1 MPDRI
6 RLITPQNE
14 SVTSSLALSAKWV
27 RTYEE
32 LTKAAFDAAGTL
44 AHVVTR
50 ENVFG
55 FLGLQLEKDLNST
68 PEGYTPGADCVP
80 LMTAGTTD
88 GVTVT
93 DSGNL
98 GTGYEGWR
106 AFDNNNNT
114 RWGVTATSGV
124 LSVTLAAAKIIA
136 GYSIRARN
144 DSYLIDSPKD
154 WTLEGSH
161 DGANWTVLD
170 TQAGVTSWSMNER
183 KEYTVSSPASYLY
196 YRLNISSNQS
206 GTDTS
211 VSEVEL
217 LEGVPYGLDYYATG
231 NRVVGPISLSGT
243 AYGDEILQWTLGDMP
258 DGTSVT
264 IGCAL
269 TTDETPPSSYTLATN
284 GAQCPVIA
292 ENDDM
297 TGKYLWIRQE
307 LATSNVEVTPSLLT
321 MQMQRVSSAAA
332 NLTIEID
339 RTTLFSG
346 RNYRSNS
353 VSALPCG
360 AVTTFE
366 PDDLYDGFLY
376 WRARAVNATLG
387 IDTGW
392 STPNTFNLM
401 GGPFPLP
408 RFFTLVENRQYGQ
421 QREVRTLSVL
431 ENIGFGKPRNRW
443 ALYILENR
451 AFGRQKAVRTL
462 YTELNVTDDPPF
474 PKIDSI
480 SETRGQAGSVL
491 TLQGSGFGYTHTAV
505 DVGNINR
512 YLRSYGGFVY
522 SNDLLCNVIAWS
534 WTEITFQ
541 LPLAAETGPI
551 KVMLTEPILQVS
563 NSVGFEVYAG
573 LPADDVGIEFFICD
587 RANPNVLVKQLDGA
601 WGKAFQMVRNNPGSG
616 RFKISRYDV
625 VGGNSNTI
633 ADDNLVLVKLDGNP
647 LFKWII
653 EARKPNYV
661 DSGEQQIIEASG
673 RGVLSMLSWAVVYP
687 EELGTPVLDRPFFGT
702 ASKVLRTLILEA
714 QARGGLVGVTVDW
727 EDDQDS
733 LGNVFSDNINLSFHV
748 GTPLLEVATKF
759 TDGLG
764 YFDIEM
770 TPELVLRIYKTKGED
785 LHETVIYRPGQAVI
799 SHQNQ
804 IDARGVVNE
813 VLVEGGDK
821 LLAVASHSASQVT
834 YGRREGYL
842 SASNIQEG
850 LSEYGQSYLNRVAY
864 PTWGIQGTVTKF
876 CDDKGNRMKPFESY
890 QIGDWIGWNIAPEG
904 ADELGFDSVL
914 RVCGITVSEDDDTGE
929 LSYTL
934 DLHDLM
940 LEHEIRL
947 NQKVERMSQYS
958 AADVLSVA
966 PSSSGGYSDSEV
978 NNMLAAKADVNHL
991 HSGVYSET
999 DHTHDFLVLTDTPNS
1014 YLGQGTKVI
1023 AVKPDGSGLE
1033 FVTNGGGSSG
1043 ASYQYPIDMPPAA
1056 PHAMDDE
1063 FTDTVMHGKWS
1074 WINQGSSAWTENG
1087 FYGAMDLLSS
1097 GDNTRL
1103 LVQTAPAGDFTATA
1117 KILISG
1123 AKLNYYS
1130 FGICLYN
1137 STNNKRI
1144 IFGKCCRENSSGMQA
1159 IKFNSNTTYSSD
1171 AYLNG
1176 GWDSNFVYVRIRK
1189 LGTSYYLDMSLDGD
1203 FWWQVFTETI
1213 STFLSAISHVGVGYF
1228 RNNTNGVTYKGR
1240 CDWFRVT
1247 EP

>member
-14 SVTSSLALSAKWV
+14 SITSSLALTAKWI

-32 LTKAAFDAAGTL
+32 LTKVDFDETGVFTNI
-44 AHVVTR
+44 VTR
-50 ENVFG
+50 EDDG
-55 FLGLQLEKDLNST
+55 FSLQLDRDPNST
-68 PEGYTPGADCVP
+68 PEGYTAGTDCVP
-80 LMTAGTTD
+80 LMTAATTD
-88 GVTVT
+88 GVTIA

-98 GTGYEGWR
+98 GMGYEGWR
-106 AFDNNNNT
+106 VFDNSSDT
-114 RWGVTATSGV
+114 RWGIAATSGI

-154 WTLEGSH
+154 WTFEGSNNGI
-161 DGANWTVLD
+161 DWTVLD
-170 TQAGVTSWSMNER
+170 TQADVSSWSMNER
-183 KEYTVSSPASYLY
+183 KEYAITSPSSFLY

-211 VSEVEL
+211 LSEVEL
-217 LEGVPYGLDYYATG
+217 LEGVPYGFDFYASG
-231 NRVVGPISLSGT
+231 NRVVGPIPLSGT
-243 AYGDEILQWTLGDMP
+243 AFGDEVLTWTLGDMP
-258 DGTSVT
+258 AGTSVS

-269 TTDETPPSSYTLATN
+269 TTDETPPSSYTAATN

-292 ENDDM
+292 QNDDM
-297 TGKYLWIRQE
+297 TGKYLWIKQE
-307 LATSNVEVTPSLLT
+307 LATSDVEVTPSLCAME
-321 MQMQRVSSAAA
+321 MQLVLAAVA
-332 NLTIEID
+332 DLTIEID

-346 RNYRSNS
+346 TNYRSNT

-360 AVTTFE
+360 EMTTFE
-366 PDDLYDGFLY
+366 PYDVYDGFLY
-376 WRARAVNATLG
+376 WRARAVNESLG

-408 RFFTLVENRQYGQ
+408 RFFTMVENRQFNK
-421 QREVRTLSVL
+421 QREKRALSIAANT
-431 ENIGFGKPRNRW
+431 EFGKPRERRT
-443 ALYILENR
+443 LYFPENW
-451 AFGRQKAVRTL
+451 AFGKLRATRTI

-474 PKIDSI
+474 PRIDSI
-480 SETRGQAGSVL
+480 SATRGQAGSVL
-491 TLQGSGFGYTHTAV
+491 TLQGSGFGYTHTTV
-505 DVGNINR
+505 DVGNADR
-512 YLRSYGGFVY
+512 YLRSYGGVVY
-522 SNDLLCNVIAWS
+522 INTMLCNVIAWS

-551 KVMLTEPILQVS
+551 KVQLTEPVLQES
-563 NSVGFEVYAG
+563 NYIGFEVYAG

-587 RANPNVLVKQLDGA
+587 GSNPNVLVKQLDGA

-616 RFKISRYDV
+616 RFKISRYDA
-625 VGGNSNTI
+625 VGGNSTYL
-633 ADDNLVLVKLDGNP
+633 ADDNLILVKLDGNP

-653 EARKPNYV
+653 ESRKPNYV
-661 DSGEQQIIEASG
+661 DSGEQQVIEVSG
-673 RGVLSMLSWAVVYP
+673 RGVLAMLGWAVVYP
-687 EELGTPVLDRPFFGT
+687 EEMGTPVLDRPFFGT
-702 ASKVLRTLILEA
+702 ASTVLRTLILEA

-733 LGNVFSDNINLSFHV
+733 LGNVFSENINLSFHV

-759 TDGLG
+759 GEGLG

-770 TPELVLRIYKTKGED
+770 TPELVLKIYKTKGED
-785 LHETVIYRPGQAVI
+785 LHETVIYRPGQAMI

-804 IDARGVVNE
+804 IDAKGVVNE

-821 LLAVASHSASQVT
+821 LLAVASHSDSQAT

-850 LSEYGQSYLNRVAY
+850 LSEYGQAYLNRVAY
-864 PTWGIQGTVTKF
+864 PAWGIQGTVTRF
-876 CDDKGNRMKPFESY
+876 SDDQGNRLKPFESY
-890 QIGDWIGWNIAPEG
+890 LIGDWIGWNIPPEG
-904 ADELGFDSVL
+904 SDELGFDGVL

-934 DLHDLM
+934 ELHDTM

-958 AADVLSVA
+958 GSDVLSVS

-978 NNMLAAKADVNHL
+978 NAMLASKANVNHL
-991 HSGVYSET
+991 HTGIYSET
-999 DHTHDFLVLTDTPNS
+999 DHTHDFLALSDTPDS
-1014 YLGQGTKVI
+1014 YLGQGTKVV
-1023 AVKPDGSGLE
+1023 AVKADGSGLE
-1033 FVTNGGGSSG
+1033 FVTASSGGSSG
-1043 ASYQYPIDMPPAA
+1043 GPSYENPIDEPPAI
-1056 PHAMDDE
+1056 PHLMDDE
-1063 FTDTVMHGKWS
+1063 FADTAVDSKWS
-1074 WINQGSSAWTENG
+1074 WINQGTSIWTENG
-1087 FYGAMDLLSS
+1087 SYGAMDLLSG
-1097 GDNTRL
+1097 GDHTRL
-1103 LVQTAPAGDFTATA
+1103 LVQEAPAGDFTATA
-1117 KILISG
+1117 KLTVLGPKS
-1123 AKLNYYS
+1123 NYYD

-1137 STNNKRI
+1137 SANGRRI
-1144 IFGKCCRENSSGMQA
+1144 VFGKCCRNGYSGIQA
-1159 IKFNSNTTYSSD
+1159 IKFSSNTSYSGD

-1176 GWDSNFVYVRIRK
+1176 GWDSIFIYVRIRK
-1189 LGTSYYLDMSLDGD
+1189 VGTSYYLDMSADGD

-1213 STFLSAISHVGVGYF
+1213 SNFLSAISHVGVGYF
-1228 RNNTNGVTYKGR
+1228 RNNSSGVIYKGR